1 MTSTVES
8 YESIILAFRDSDAE
22 SIRLEQINSSKQRAQ
37 IYEFLEKHD
46 LCGQSFF
53 YDDTTNKYIVVSK
66 YKHVK
71 KTLTTF
77 TWTPEMISI
86 LATYAS
92 LPIPIYL
99 PQYIDYYLD
108 HFDKYYNAK
117 SMAAKL
123 IDAIAICPLPE
134 FKRLMQKIK
143 SDVNE
148 YIKQHPEF
156 IEFNKKVYDTSDSE
170 KIIMKHDVYHEMNDQ
185 KTLISVDI
193 KSAYFRVL
201 KHYCPGLFTDEWQT
215 FLKGYTDISF
225 LLESKMFRE
234 IIFGDL
240 NCKKIH
246 GLQNVLINDV
256 YQVLLSSEFESLIK
270 PIYCLCDE
278 IVYEIK
284 DPSIFDYDSFAKLV
298 NSVHLNYFHI
308 RMFKLVKLGP
318 HPYFVK
324 EYIRPCDI
332 KKEFKCVPKKFI
344 MQTIKFYESEP
355 IIELDRKFADV
366 SGYIATFDRSIFDQ

>member
-1 MTSTVES
+1 MSSIGES
-8 YESIILAFRDSDAE
+8 YESMILAFMESDAE
-22 SIRLEQINSSKQRAQ
+22 NLRLEQINTGKQRAR

-46 LCGQSFF
+46 LCGQSYF
-53 YDDTTNKYIVVSK
+53 YEGSTNKYIVVSK
-66 YKHVK
+66 YKQVE
-71 KTLTTF
+71 KTPTTF

-108 HFDKYYNAK
+108 HLEKYYNAK
-117 SMAAKL
+117 HMASKFM
-123 IDAIAICPLPE
+123 DAIAVYPLPE

-148 YIKQHPEF
+148 YIKHHPEF
-156 IEFNKKVYDTSDSE
+156 IEFNKKTHDTSDSQ
-170 KIIMKHDVYHEMNDQ
+170 KIIMKHDVYHEMNER
-185 KTLISVDI
+185 KTLISIDI

-201 KHYCPGLFTDEWQT
+201 KHYCPGLFTDEWKT
-215 FLKGYTDISF
+215 FLQGYTDITF

-256 YQVLLSSEFESLIK
+256 HQVLLSSEFESLIK

-284 DPSIFDYDSFAKLV
+284 DPSIFDYESFAKLV

-308 RMFKLVKLGP
+308 RMFKLVKLGS

-324 EYIRPCDI
+324 EYIKPNDI
-332 KKEFKCVPKKFI
+332 RNEFKCVPKKFI
-344 MQTIKFYESEP
+344 MQVIKFYESKP
-355 IIELDRKFADV
+355 MIELDRKFADV
-366 SGYIATFDRSIFDQ
+366 SGYIATFDKSIFDQ

>member
-1 MTSTVES
+1 
-8 YESIILAFRDSDAE
+8 
-22 SIRLEQINSSKQRAQ
+22 LER
-37 IYEFLEKHD
+37 HD
-46 LCGQSFF
+46 LCGQSYF
-53 YDDTTNKYIVVSK
+53 YDGSTNKYIVVSK
-66 YKHVK
+66 QKKVK
-71 KTLTTF
+71 KDLTTF
-77 TWTPEMISI
+77 TWTPELISI
-86 LATYAS
+86 FATYAG
-92 LPIPIYL
+92 LPIPIFL

-108 HFDKYYNAK
+108 HLEKYYNVK
-117 SMAAKL
+117 NMVSKFM
-123 IDAIAICPLPE
+123 DAIAVCPLPE

-156 IEFNKKVYDTSDSE
+156 IEFNKKVFDTSDSE
-170 KIIMKHDVYHEMNDQ
+170 KIIMKHDVYHEMNNQ
-185 KTLISVDI
+185 KTLISIDI

-215 FLKGYTDISF
+215 FLQGHTDISF

-256 YQVLLSSEFESLIK
+256 HQVLLSSEFEPLIK
-270 PIYCLCDE
+270 PVYCFCDE

-284 DPSIFDYDSFAKLV
+284 DSSLFDYDSFAKLV
-298 NSVHLNYFHI
+298 NSVHSNYFHV
-308 RMFKLVKLGP
+308 RMFKLVKLGH

-324 EYIRPCDI
+324 EYIKPSDI
-332 KKEFKCVPKKFI
+332 KNEFKCVPKKFI
-344 MQTIKFYESEP
+344 MQAIKFYESEP

-366 SGYIATFDRSIFDQ
+366 SGYIATFDKSVFDQ